1 MRSAAKTKY
10 RTHSTPTGTGD
21 TKPSLTRS
29 DPSILAYRNRI
40 GLYNAAMLASCV
52 PARADHIGS
61 LLRPK
66 KLREAF
72 RKHAAGELAEG
83 DFTAAQDEAIR
94 DVVHLQE
101 DCGLQVVT
109 DGEFRRIS
117 YWEKFVRL
125 TAGLEVRNAVFKFH
139 DQAGH
144 ESDFTAPYV
153 HSKVSRRAPI
163 TVDEFRFVKQHS
175 GRMGKITMP
184 APSTMHFY
192 RFTDWGE
199 RSAYR
204 DAAAFF
210 ADLGKVYQAEI
221 AELGAAGCRYVQL
234 DEVAVAILC
243 DPTARE
249 KVKAAGEDPDRLVDL
264 YIDAINQAVK
274 SRPKGMAVGVHV
286 CRGNYK
292 GMYLSEGG
300 YDSVAEKFF
309 ARTNVDHFL
318 LEFDTPRAGSFAPL
332 RFVPKEKGVVLGLV
346 SSKTPQL
353 EKVDELHR
361 RADEAAKYVDAERL
375 AISPQCGFASTM
387 GGNPVT
393 EADERAKLRL
403 CVDAAN
409 AIWS

>member
-1 MRSAAKTKY
+1 
-10 RTHSTPTGTGD
+10 
-21 TKPSLTRS
+21 
-29 DPSILAYRNRI
+29 
-40 GLYNAAMLASCV
+40 ML
-52 PARADHIGS
+52 ARADHIGS

-72 RKHAAGELAEG
+72 RAHSEKRLGDAELR
-83 DFTAAQDEAIR
+83 AAQDEAIR
-94 DVVHLQE
+94 DVVRLQE

-125 TAGLEVRNAVFKFH
+125 TQGLEVRNAMFKFH
-139 DQAGH
+139 DQQGH
-144 ESDFTAPYV
+144 ERDFTAPYV

-163 TVDEFRFVKQHS
+163 TVDEFQFVKQQS
-175 GRMGKITMP
+175 ARMGKITMP

-192 RFTDWGE
+192 RFTDWGD
-199 RSAYR
+199 RSVYR
-204 DAAAFF
+204 DATAFF
-210 ADLGKVYQAEI
+210 ADLGRVYQAEI
-221 AELGAAGCRYVQL
+221 AELAAAGCRYVQL

-243 DPTARE
+243 DPAARD
-249 KVKAAGEDPDRLVDL
+249 KVKAAGENPDRLVDL
-264 YIDAINQAVK
+264 YIDAINEAVK
-274 SRPKGMAVGVHV
+274 NRPKGMTIGVHV

-309 ARTNVDHFL
+309 GRTKVDHFL
-318 LEFDTPRAGSFAPL
+318 LEFDTPRAGGFAPL
-332 RFVPKEKGVVLGLV
+332 RFVPKDKGVVLGLV
-346 SSKTPQL
+346 SSKIVQL
-353 EKVDELHR
+353 EKVDDLHR
-361 RADEAAKYVDAERL
+361 RADEAAKYVDTSRL

-403 CVDAAN
+403 CVEAAQE
-409 AIWS
+409 IWGK